1 MVIDSSAIF
10 AIVLNEP
17 ERQPF
22 LLHISR
28 AEIAFISAAT
38 LLECKIVALRKMGAD
53 WEGELVAVLERL
65 PLAVI
70 PFDVVQAQLA
80 AAAFRAF
87 GKGRHPAALN
97 IGDCISYV
105 LAKHLG
111 EPLLFKGGDFAH
123 TDIVSALS

>member
-22 LLHISR
+22 LQHISR
-28 AEIAFISAAT
+28 AKVTFISAAT
-38 LLECKIVALRKMGAD
+38 LLECKIVALRKIGAD
-53 WEGELVAVLERL
+53 WEGELDALLERL

-70 PFDVVQAQLA
+70 PFDEDQALLA
-80 AAAFRAF
+80 ADAFRAF
-87 GKGRHPAALN
+87 GKGRHRAALN
-97 IGDCISYV
+97 FGDSISYA